1 MAAAAESN
9 QLPPTST
16 KNLQSS
22 ASSSESLS
30 SSVTDDISD
39 VLTTQTKRPGRA
51 GNIDYDKWDKK
62 ARDLVADVAQ
72 EEQEEQEASKKALGL
87 DGKYAHSAAEAEERQ
102 KAKNAKIV
110 KKKLESFQKRETA
123 VREVLKELLGP
134 VNRTDTTSKAEETK
148 TVRITRDMIDA
159 GKRVVSLADT
169 SGASQNDTIV
179 LTSDLSLLE
188 SKMKANATQVP
199 KAYPDDSENTV
210 QEEQEEEDKERKIFG
225 IIKCFL
231 SNVHNCTILIKCKVI
246 SGTLELS
253 HCTNIIVKVEK
264 EATIATVQADLCEDL
279 TIIFNDAPSGKN
291 MQVMPNQNRVYWG
304 QDKEDRIFHAGV
316 KNMKIQI
323 YRDGYLETEKIVD
336 YVKDGAMAIGNAT
349 EKEFQFVTSCDE
361 DGELITEAVVREGN
375 TTGQNARPMT
385 KRDLEAEKQKREKA
399 ANMAVHMADNMI
411 KFKEVN
417 KEGDKKVTKTSANTP
432 AVETVATEEDEFEEI
447 YASMSKEEINSIVKE
462 CEQNKARGNE
472 AFGAGEYAQAVLLY
486 SLSLDKA
493 DELPDANEPTP
504 AKKQL
509 FPRDVVLTNRAA
521 SFLKLGQHEKA
532 AADAQRAREI
542 NPHNVKALFRHG
554 LALHAMKQ
562 YEEAI
567 PILAQAHKLEPKNKQ
582 IKEAL
587 QFAEVR
593 LNQEIRKRMQ
603 GSNQ

>member
-1 MAAAAESN
+1 MAAAGKSN
-9 QLPPTST
+9 GTIANPTIS
-16 KNLQSS
+16 QSS
-22 ASSSESLS
+22 SS
-30 SSVTDDISD
+30 SSVIDDISD
-39 VLTTQTKRPGRA
+39 VATTQTKRSGRA

-87 DGKYAHSAAEAEERQ
+87 DGKYAHSAAEAEERH
-102 KAKNAKIV
+102 KAKNAKAV
-110 KKKLESFQKRETA
+110 KKKLENFQKRETA

-134 VNRTDTTSKAEETK
+134 VDKTETK
-148 TVRITRDMIDA
+148 SSDEPTTVRITRDMIDA
-159 GKRVVSLADT
+159 GKRVVSISDT
-169 SGASQNDTIV
+169 SGESQCDTIV

-188 SKMKANATQVP
+188 SKMKVNASQGP
-199 KAYPDDSENTV
+199 KAYPDDAENAV
-210 QEEQEEEDKERKIFG
+210 QEEPEEDKERKIFG
-225 IIKCFL
+225 IIKCFF

-253 HCTNIIVKVEK
+253 HCSNVIVKIEK
-264 EATIATVQADLCEDL
+264 EATIATVQADLCQDL

-291 MQVMPNQNRVYWG
+291 MQVMPNQRRVYWG

-316 KNMKIQI
+316 KNMKVQI
-323 YRDGYLETEKIVD
+323 FRDGYLETEKTVD
-336 YVKDGAMAIGNAT
+336 YIKDGAMAIGNAT
-349 EKEFQFVTSCDE
+349 EEEFQFITSCDD
-361 DGELITEAVVREGN
+361 DGQLLTEAVVREGN

-385 KRDLEAEKQKREKA
+385 KRDLEAEKKKRDKA
-399 ANMAVHMADNMI
+399 ANMAVHMAENMI

-417 KEGDKKVTKTSANTP
+417 KEGDKKVTKTTEDTP
-432 AVETVATEEDEFEEI
+432 ATDTIVAAEDEIEEV
-447 YASMSKEEINSIVKE
+447 YASMSKEEIDSVVKE

-493 DELPDANEPTP
+493 EELPDANESTPT
-504 AKKQL
+504 KKQL
-509 FPRDVVLTNRAA
+509 FSRDVVLTNRAA

-562 YEEAI
+562 YQDAI
-567 PILAQAHKLEPKNKQ
+567 PILAEAHKLEPKNKQ

-593 LNQEIRKRMQ
+593 LNQEMRKRME